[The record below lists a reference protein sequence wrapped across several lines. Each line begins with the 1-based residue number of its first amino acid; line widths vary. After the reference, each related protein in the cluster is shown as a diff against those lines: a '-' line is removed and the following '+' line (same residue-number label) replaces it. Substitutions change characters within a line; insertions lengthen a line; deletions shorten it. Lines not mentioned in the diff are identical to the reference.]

1 MRPRK
6 GSLIKRGKVYWI
18 RYQVNGKRV
27 SESLGVSTEREAK
40 QEFEK
45 RMAPIR
51 AADAADALRA
61 IKNRLEDA
69 ETVAVVEHDKAN
81 PPLTVADAWDEF
93 LQTDAVPAGAG
104 TLGQYDGQW
113 SQFKRWLSDLHPD
126 VVFLR
131 DVTPEIGDA
140 YIRHLLKER
149 RLTGQRINQHLV
161 FLRGLCRELAKP
173 ARMAVNPFDG
183 IKRKR
188 QLGNSKRMLIVEE
201 IKLIIESADGELRTL
216 LMLGAFLG
224 LRLGD
229 ASTLL
234 WSEVDLKRRVVSR
247 VPRKIIY
254 KGEKGKVLIG
264 IPETLHAYLAALP
277 RRGKFVVPGCAAE
290 YDRDVTVLTNRIKA
304 HLESCGIQTVKE
316 GTGAGSEKKGVDGKP
331 IPGTAKRA
339 VVLVGYHSLRH
350 SYISIMAQAGASI
363 AVLQQLAGH
372 SSPAMT
378 AHYMHVTE
386 QAAIDTASKMPLLL
400 AEPGTKPT
408 REPLP
413 AWAVEVVKTAKSLK
427 ELQAALL
434 A

>member
-1 MRPRK
+1 MRPRS
-6 GSLIKRGKVYWI
+6 GSLVKRGKIYWI

-27 SESLGVSTEREAK
+27 SESLGVSTLREAQ

-51 AADAADALRA
+51 AADAAGALRA

-69 ETVAVVEHDKAN
+69 EAAAVVEHDKAN

-126 VVFLR
+126 VEFLR
-131 DVTPEIGDA
+131 DVTPEIGAA
-140 YIRHLLKER
+140 YIRHLKER

-161 FLRGLCRELAKP
+161 FLRAFCRELAKP

-183 IKRKR
+183 IRRKK
-188 QLGNSKRMLIVEE
+188 QLRNSKRMLTVEE
-201 IKLIIESADGELRTL
+201 VKLIIESADGELRTL

-234 WSEVDLKRRVVSR
+234 WSETDLARRIVAR
-247 VPRKIIY
+247 IPRKIAY
-254 KGEKGKVLIG
+254 KGEEGKVLIG
-264 IPETLHAYLAALP
+264 IPSTLLAYLSALP
-277 RRGKFVVPGCAAE
+277 RRGKYIVPKCAE
-290 YDRDVTVLTNRIKA
+290 QYERDVSLLTDRIQA
-304 HLESCGIQTVKE
+304 HFEKCGIETVKP
-316 GTGAGSEKKGVDGKP
+316 GTGAGTKRLDEKGKP
-331 IPGTAKRA
+331 IPGTGKRA

-350 SYISIMAQAGASI
+350 FYISTLAQAGAPV
-363 AVLQQLAGH
+363 AVLQKLAGH
-372 SSPAMT
+372 ASPAMT
-378 AHYMHVTE
+378 GHYTHITE
-386 QAAIDTASKMPLLL
+386 QGALDAAAKMPALLGDG
-400 AEPGTKPT
+400 AAKPA

-413 AWAVEVVKTAKSLK
+413 AWAVEAVKTAKSLK
-427 ELQAALL
+427 ALRAALL

>member
-1 MRPRK
+1 MRPRS
-6 GSLIKRGKVYWI
+6 GSLVKRGKIYWI

-27 SESLGVSTEREAK
+27 SESLGVSTLREAQ

-51 AADAADALRA
+51 AADAAGALRA

-69 ETVAVVEHDKAN
+69 ETAAVVEHDKAN

-126 VVFLR
+126 VEFLR
-131 DVTPEIGDA
+131 DVTPEIGEE
-140 YIRHLLKER
+140 YIKYLVGRK
-149 RLTGQRINQHLV
+149 LTGQRINQHLV
-161 FLRGLCRELAKP
+161 FLRGLCRELAKT
-173 ARMAVNPFDG
+173 ARMAVNPFDD
-183 IKRKR
+183 IKRKK
-188 QLGNSKRMLIVEE
+188 QLGNSKRMLTVEE
-201 IKLIIESADGELRTL
+201 IKTIIESSDGELRTL

-234 WSEVDLKRRVVSR
+234 WAEVDLARRIVVR
-247 VPRKIIY
+247 IPRKSAHR
-254 KGEKGKVLIG
+254 GDTAKVTIG
-264 IPETLHAYLAALP
+264 IPAALHSYLDALP
-277 RRGKFVVPGCAAE
+277 RRGKYVVPKCAAE
-290 YDRDVTVLTNRIKA
+290 YDRDVTVLTNRIQA
-304 HLESCGIQTVKE
+304 HLESCGIQTIKD
-316 GTGAGSEKKGVDGKP
+316 GTGR
-331 IPGTAKRA
+331 GTGQRA
-339 VVLVGYHSLRH
+339 VVLAGYHSLRH

-363 AVLQQLAGH
+363 AVLQKLAGH

-378 AHYMHVTE
+378 AHYTHITAE
-386 QAAIDTASKMPLLL
+386 AALDAAAKMPALLGDG
-400 AEPGTKPT
+400 AAKPA

-413 AWAVEVVKTAKSLK
+413 AWAVEAVKTAKSLK
-427 ELQAALL
+427 ALRAALL

>member
-1 MRPRK
+1 MRPRS
-6 GSLIKRGKVYWI
+6 GSLVKRGKVYWI
-18 RYQVNGKRV
+18 RYQIKGKRV
-27 SESLGVSTEREAK
+27 SESLGVSTERDAK

-69 ETVAVVEHDKAN
+69 EGVAVAENDKAN

-93 LQTDAVPAGAG
+93 LGTDAVPAGAG
-104 TLGQYDGQW
+104 TLGQYEGQW
-113 SQFKRWLSDLHPD
+113 SQFKRWLSDLHPA
-126 VVFLR
+126 VEFLR
-131 DVTPEIGDA
+131 DVTPEIGAD
-140 YIRHLLKER
+140 YIRHLKER

-161 FLRGLCRELAKP
+161 FLRAFCRELAKP

-183 IKRKR
+183 IKRKK
-188 QLGNSKRMLIVEE
+188 QLGNSKRMLTVEE
-201 IKLIIESADGELRTL
+201 IKCIIESADGELRTL

-229 ASTLL
+229 SATLL
-234 WSEVDLKRRVVSR
+234 CSEVDSERRVVTR

-264 IPETLHAYLAALP
+264 IPETLRAYLAALP

-316 GTGAGSEKKGVDGKP
+316 GTGAGSEKKDADGKP

-339 VVLVGYHSLRH
+339 VVLAGYHSLRH

-400 AEPGTKPT
+400 AEPGAKPV

-413 AWAVEVVKTAKSLK
+413 SWAIEAAKNAKTLK
-427 ELQAALL
+427 ELRTALL
-434 A
+434 Q